1 MLHRELLKKYKVL
14 KVLHHGLGGD
24 VCLAEHMGL
33 SGRRVIKTIDCT
45 HPWHDILVKEAR
57 MLQQC
62 RHPSIPII
70 YDILEFDTHT
80 YLIEEYIEG
89 ETLTQYIQ
97 RRRSLSDSLLLT
109 YSTQLCDILQ
119 YLHHPARNILHLD
132 LKPDNILISDH
143 RVKLVDFGSA
153 ICRKEQKTQYVFGT
167 PGFCAPEQE
176 TAGEMSAETDLY
188 GLGRCMEYLLYHA
201 KKVPKGYRKIV
212 DNCLRRGQK
221 QYQNAEQV
229 RCDLEKL
236 RVCRRTERPKEHW
249 IYVSAALSE
258 ADSSLFSGMLACYL
272 RKRYRKNV
280 ICLDCSCGQAME
292 GLRKK
297 EDGFVTE
304 QEGVAFAAGVAPEEI
319 RGFRGR
325 GYDYIVCD
333 FGNRVPVGTEP
344 HAYRR
349 FLTGPMVPW
358 MKKQWEHRM
367 RETAG
372 EKITAVITAGDLRL
386 AKKELGMQCPVYGLS
401 LVFAG
406 AGLPIRLRR
415 QMKHLLGKKIW

>member
-70 YDILEFDTHT
+70 YDIMEFDTHT
-80 YLIEEYIEG
+80 YLIEEFIEG

-97 RRRSLSDSLLLT
+97 RRRSLSDSLLLN

-132 LKPDNILISDH
+132 IKPDNILISDH

-153 ICRKEQKTQYVFGT
+153 ICRSEQKSEYVFGT
-167 PGFCAPEQE
+167 PGYCAPEQKN
-176 TAGEMSAETDLY
+176 AGELSPATDLY
-188 GLGRCMEYLLYHA
+188 GLGKCMEYLMYHT
-201 KKVPKGYRKIV
+201 KKVPKGYRNIV

-221 QYQNAEQV
+221 QYQDAEQV
-229 RCDLEKL
+229 RDDLEKL
-236 RVCRRTERPKEHW
+236 KIRRRTERPRERW
-249 IYVSAALSE
+249 IYVFAALSE
-258 ADSSLFSGMLACYL
+258 ADSSLFSGTLAYYL
-272 RKRYRKNV
+272 RRRYRKKV
-280 ICLDCSCGQAME
+280 ICLDCSFGQAME
-292 GLRKK
+292 GLRQK

-304 QEGVAFAAGVAPEEI
+304 REGITFAAGVAPEEI

-325 GYDYIVCD
+325 GYDYIICD
-333 FGNRVPVGTEP
+333 FGSRVPVGAEP
-344 HAYRR
+344 YAYRR
-349 FLTGPMVPW
+349 FLVGPMVPW
-358 MKKQWEHRM
+358 LIKQWEHRV
-367 RETAG
+367 RELAG
-372 EKITAVITAGDLRL
+372 EKTAVVITAGEFLS
-386 AKKELGMQCPVYGLS
+386 AKKEFKKQCPIYRCS
-401 LVFAG
+401 LVFTG
-406 AGLPIRLRR
+406 NCLPVRLRR